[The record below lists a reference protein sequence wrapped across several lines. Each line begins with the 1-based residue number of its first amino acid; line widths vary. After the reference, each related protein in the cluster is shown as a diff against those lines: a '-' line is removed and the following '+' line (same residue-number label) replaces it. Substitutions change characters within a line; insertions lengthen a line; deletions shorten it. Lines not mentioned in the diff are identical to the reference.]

1 MRMFP
6 AGLVPRSDATAANFP
21 RSRYLLPNMIRV
33 LQNKHELVLDGYDSD
48 DEPSDLVGMRLSIM
62 WGTTQPKWFNG
73 TCLDYDP
80 STGQHLVLYDDNEKK
95 WCVCS
100 TCGRSRVVV
109 VDGCVLTLYV
119 WVLHVWVLQA
129 QL

>member
-119 WVLHVWVLQA
+119 WVLQA